1 MGEVVWVANIA
12 GRSLTG
18 RQGDRGA
25 PLLHITFH
33 ETEET
38 SPPARELLVVGTTLD
53 VYADE
58 ELPTLLA
65 RSRPYQEPKP
75 ADRPKRRD
83 RGRGRP

>member
-1 MGEVVWVANIA
+1 MGEETWVALVA

-33 ETEET
+33 DTAEA
-38 SPPARELLVVGTTLD
+38 SPPLRELLVVGTTLD

-65 RSRPYQEPKP
+65 RSRPYREPKP

-83 RGRGRP
+83 QRRGGS